1 MSVKIRRTTTIAM
14 NREYG
19 YGFGDLR
26 GDYFRSIVGILLT
39 AIPFVFV
46 RPVTFVAVIIIVI
59 GAMFALFLLQT
70 VARHIS
76 RIVVD
81 GDGIS
86 LVTVFERRMD
96 WNAVEE
102 FSLAYFSTWRSG
114 GQGWMQLKLRDTGR
128 TMRIVSKLDGFN
140 EIVGAA
146 VGAVSTNGLA
156 FDEATIQNLAA
167 LGFGDPSEQKHS

>member
-1 MSVKIRRTTTIAM
+1 M

-59 GAMFALFLLQT
+59 GATFALFLLQT

-86 LVTVFERRMD
+86 LVTGFERRMD
-96 WNAVEE
+96 WNAIQE

-114 GQGWMQLKLRDTGR
+114 GQGWRQRHRRKHRQRLRQG
-128 TMRIVSKLDGFN
+128 
-140 EIVGAA
+140 
-146 VGAVSTNGLA
+146 
-156 FDEATIQNLAA
+156 
-167 LGFGDPSEQKHS
+167 